1 MVINA
6 QTKIGRILKER
17 PDALDAIISL
27 SSKFEKLRNP
37 LLRRVMAPRTSI
49 AAASR
54 IGGCQVNDFF
64 EKLAPLGFEIDR
76 QVAPEAEKQVPVFML
91 HLRQEQ
97 VVTLD
102 VRPVLSSG
110 KDPLG
115 LIVKHVQRLKQHQ
128 VLKIINSFYPEPLVQ
143 LLEKQGFEA
152 HGEIISDDLVET
164 YFHRKEMVKAP
175 VAEPD
180 TNTQEGWDEVLEKY
194 KDKLQSVDVRQ
205 LEMPLP
211 MLTILDELD
220 QLPEDRALFV
230 YHKRV
235 PLYLLPELA
244 DRKFQYRIN
253 KIGEGDVRLLIF
265 KN

>member
-1 MVINA
+1 M
-6 QTKIGRILKER
+6 
-17 PDALDAIISL
+17 DAIVSL
-27 SSKFEKLRNP
+27 SPKFEKLRNP

-49 AAASR
+49 AAASK

-76 QVAPEAEKQVPVFML
+76 SMVTEEKKPAPAFMHQL
-91 HLRQEQ
+91 KKEQ
-97 VVTLD
+97 IVELD

-115 LIVKHVQRLKQHQ
+115 MIVQHVRGLQQNQ

-152 HGEIISDDLVET
+152 HADIITDDLVET
-164 YFHRKEMVKAP
+164 YFHRKEMVKLPVAAP
-175 VAEPD
+175 VV
-180 TNTQEGWDEVLEKY
+180 NNQEGWDEVLEHY
-194 KDKLQSVDVRQ
+194 KDKLQTIDVRQ

-211 MLTILDELD
+211 MLTILEALE
-220 QLPEDRALFV
+220 QLPAGQALFV

-235 PLYLLPELA
+235 PVYLLPELA
-244 DRKFQYRIN
+244 DRKFQYRIRE
-253 KIGEGDVRLLIF
+253 IDEGNVHLVIF
-265 KN
+265 KDGYEHEAHNS